1 MYILHL
7 SIIWSLVDY
16 EVLNDAKQYKHVQFV
31 FICSDRVCN
40 NPSLSTKQSSAR
52 IKKPCWIFICDK
64 QLIIK

>member
-40 NPSLSTKQSSAR
+40 NPSLSTKQS
-52 IKKPCWIFICDK
+52 
-64 QLIIK
+64 